1 MTTPRTLGRDPA
13 FKTALRLAEKA
24 AQGRSPVVLVGR
36 TGSGKSHL
44 ARYLHARRPDPQSTF
59 LEWNAGGV
67 PAELLE
73 ANLFGMEKGT
83 ATGVSGRRGVF
94 EAVGNGTLC
103 LTGIEM
109 LHPSQQAALLR
120 VLEGGILQ
128 RIGGTKALKNQALI
142 IASFSE
148 PPEILSAKGL
158 LRPDLLY
165 RLDVM
170 RIHIPDLCERSE
182 DIPVMAGHFLRLAC
196 RRLKRST
203 PNMSAGLLDALCA
216 HRWPG
221 NVRELAQR
229 MEGLALAGGD
239 PLTAE
244 DLPGHFWVDD
254 TPLDT
259 ALKQRLTLDE
269 LKDAY
274 IRSVLARVGG
284 NRTQAARW
292 LGISRKSL
300 WAHLRR
306 EPT

>member
-1 MTTPRTLGRDPA
+1 
-13 FKTALRLAEKA
+13 
-24 AQGRSPVVLVGR
+24 
-36 TGSGKSHL
+36 
-44 ARYLHARRPDPQSTF
+44 
-59 LEWNAGGV
+59 
-67 PAELLE
+67 
-73 ANLFGMEKGT
+73 
-83 ATGVSGRRGVF
+83 
-94 EAVGNGTLC
+94 
-103 LTGIEM
+103 
-109 LHPSQQAALLR
+109 
-120 VLEGGILQ
+120 
-128 RIGGTKALKNQALI
+128 
-142 IASFSE
+142 
-148 PPEILSAKGL
+148 
-158 LRPDLLY
+158 
-165 RLDVM
+165 
-170 RIHIPDLCERSE
+170 
-182 DIPVMAGHFLRLAC
+182 
-196 RRLKRST
+196 
-203 PNMSAGLLDALCA
+203 MSAGLLDALCA